1 MSETPGPSTA
11 ALDITEGHSVANYTQ
26 LIKTNI
32 ARGQDTVVRNTP
44 GMGTIH
50 SLIQAAKNLELRT
63 VLVSCTHINDPF
75 ELTEQM
81 RRISEE
87 LGGPDTHGGLILID
101 EFARTTPHIATA
113 IAEAFNNVAKHG
125 LPASAHRVWVSIE
138 QE

>member
-1 MSETPGPSTA
+1 MSETSVPSTE
-11 ALDITEGHSVANYTQ
+11 ALDITKGHSVANYTQ

-32 ARGQDTVVRNTP
+32 SRGQDTTVRNTP

-63 VLVSCTHINDPF
+63 VIVSCTHINDA
-75 ELTEQM
+75 LDLNEQM
-81 RRISEE
+81 RRVSEE
-87 LGGPDTHGGLILID
+87 LGGPDASGGLILID
-101 EFARTTPHIATA
+101 EFTRTTPQIATA
-113 IAEAFNNVAKHG
+113 IAEAFNDVAKHG